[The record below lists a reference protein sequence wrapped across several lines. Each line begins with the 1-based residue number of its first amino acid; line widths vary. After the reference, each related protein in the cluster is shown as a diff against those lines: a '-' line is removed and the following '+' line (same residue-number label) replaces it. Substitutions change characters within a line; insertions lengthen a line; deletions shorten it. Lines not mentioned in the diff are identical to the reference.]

1 MKKII
6 FISAVIILLGVA
18 GYVFVAQKF
27 VKREPVQLAP
37 QKSVEM
43 PVQPP
48 LVSSSPA
55 TIDTNDNLDQ
65 ALQDLD
71 QIE

>member
-1 MKKII
+1 MKKGILIAAII
-6 FISAVIILLGVA
+6 VLLGLA

-27 VKREPVQLAP
+27 VKRESVEPAP
-37 QKSVEM
+37 QKSVEA

-48 LVSSSPA
+48 SVSSSPA
-55 TIDTNDNLDQ
+55 TIDTNDNLDE
-65 ALQDLD
+65 ALKDLD

>member
-6 FISAVIILLGVA
+6 FISAVIVLLGLA
-18 GYVFVAQKF
+18 GYVFV
-27 VKREPVQLAP
+27 VKKSANRESVEPAP
-37 QKSVEM
+37 QKAAEA
-43 PVQPP
+43 PAQPTP
-48 LVSSSPA
+48 TT
-55 TIDTNDNLDQ
+55 TIDSNDNLDQ

>member
-1 MKKII
+1 MKKFI
-6 FISAVIILLGVA
+6 FISAVIILLGLA
-18 GYVFVAQKF
+18 GYVFVVKKS
-27 VKREPVQLAP
+27 VKRESVEQAP
-37 QKSVEM
+37 QKAAEA
-43 PVQPP
+43 PAQT
-48 LVSSSPA
+48 SPAPSPAA